1 MTIGQLAGRTG
12 VGVDTVRF
20 YERRGLLPEP
30 PRTTAGYRVYDEA
43 SVGRLRFILRAK
55 ALGFSL
61 GETSDLLSLRLDTGA
76 CAADVRA
83 RAEEKVGE
91 IVEKIEDLERMRRSL
106 LGLIDECG
114 GQGDIRGCPIL
125 QDLSREVGAG
135 G

>member
-106 LGLIDECG
+106 LGLIDACG